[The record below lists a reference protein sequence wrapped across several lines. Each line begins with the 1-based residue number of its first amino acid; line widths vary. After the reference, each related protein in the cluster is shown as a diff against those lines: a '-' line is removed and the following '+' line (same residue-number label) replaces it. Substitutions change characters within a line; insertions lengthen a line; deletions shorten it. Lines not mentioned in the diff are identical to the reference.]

1 MKKNIALRLASG
13 LMLSC
18 LLSTCVISGTFAK
31 YTTSNKAEDSAR
43 VAKWGVTVTATGDD
57 AFATNYNDATSGTK
71 VVSTVNVVA
80 PGTNGQLAAA
90 SISGTPEVMVDVIA
104 TANLE
109 LNGWEIG
116 SEEYCPI
123 VFTVGDEEIK
133 MGGSIT
139 TIDALEQAVEA
150 KITAWSAT
158 NVAANTDL
166 TRNIEIDWAWAF
178 DGEDEKDTAL
188 GNQAVT
194 GTAATISFEFE
205 ITVNQVN

>member
-57 AFATNYNDATSGTK
+57 AFATNYNDATPGTK

-123 VFTVGDEEIK
+123 VFTVGGEEIK